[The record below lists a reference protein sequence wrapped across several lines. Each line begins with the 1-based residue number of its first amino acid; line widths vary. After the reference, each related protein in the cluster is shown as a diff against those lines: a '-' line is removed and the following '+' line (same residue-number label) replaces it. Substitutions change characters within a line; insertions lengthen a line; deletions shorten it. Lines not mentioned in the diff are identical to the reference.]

1 MKNFSFRFKIIG
13 TIILV
18 VSFVSIASF
27 TVFNVFL
34 SKKLLIHTEET
45 FNQIDILKNQ
55 YYFTISKHDGRIIK
69 DMLINMKQDKDVLRT
84 YLVNSKLKVVYPNA
98 YTELYRDTN
107 QFAELFSKQKDITIV
122 NYNEGR
128 VPFSRVFIRLQNVPS
143 CHSCHNPSKQTNL
156 GMIVM
161 DLTNDETRGIIAL
174 TQKFSVYYTIFILL
188 AIFMLVTY
196 LHYKYIRKSIKK
208 FKSTIKL
215 INQGNLTARLE
226 IPEAKEL
233 GGLSQD
239 FNSMLE
245 TFENTQKE
253 LQLFHKKEL
262 QNSQKLAT
270 IGEMSARVAHEIR
283 NPITGIARAMEVII
297 AEMKDDGNKPILEEI
312 QRQANRVNQAISN
325 MLKFSRS
332 KELYL
337 QYGNVN
343 DIIKSLLFFLEH
355 QAHEKT
361 VNFKMDLSKN
371 IPEMNFDNELIE
383 NVLLNLSVNAIQ
395 SIPENGS
402 IVYKSLYDSS
412 QKKIIISVRDNGRGI
427 PLEIGL
433 KIFNPFYTTRTQGT
447 GLGLAIS
454 KDIIEK
460 HNGELWFEN
469 NEGPGCTFFIS
480 LPLLV
485 QHS

>member
-1 MKNFSFRFKIIG
+1 
-13 TIILV
+13 
-18 VSFVSIASF
+18 
-27 TVFNVFL
+27 
-34 SKKLLIHTEET
+34 
-45 FNQIDILKNQ
+45 
-55 YYFTISKHDGRIIK
+55 
-69 DMLINMKQDKDVLRT
+69 LRT
-84 YLVNSKLKVVYPNA
+84 YLVNSKLKVVYPDS
-98 YTELYRDTN
+98 YPELYRDTSN
-107 QFAELFSKQKDITIV
+107 FANLFSKKKDISIV
-122 NYNEGR
+122 NYEDGN

-143 CHSCHNPSKQTNL
+143 CHSCHNPAKQANL

-161 DLTNDETRGIIAL
+161 DLKNDETRGIIAL
-174 TQKFSVYYTIFILL
+174 TKRFSIYYTVFILL
-188 AIFMLVTY
+188 AIFTLVAY
-196 LHYKYIRKSIKK
+196 LHYKYIRKSIKQ

-215 INQGNLTARLE
+215 INQGNLAARLE
-226 IPEAKEL
+226 IPEAREL

-239 FNSMLE
+239 FNNMLE

-283 NPITGIARAMEVII
+283 NPVTGIARAMEVII

-312 QRQANRVNQAISN
+312 QRQANRVNMAISN
-325 MLKFSRS
+325 MLKFAKS

-337 QYGNVN
+337 QNGNVN
-343 DIIKSLLFFLEH
+343 HIIKSLLFFLEN
-355 QAHEKT
+355 QAHDKAI
-361 VNFKMDLSKN
+361 NFKLDLADSV
-371 IPEMNFDNELIE
+371 PDTDFDHELIE
-383 NVLLNLSVNAIQ
+383 NVLLNLSLNAIQ
-395 SIPENGS
+395 SIPENGT
-402 IVYKSLYDSS
+402 IIFKSAYDSI
-412 QKKIIISVRDNGRGI
+412 QKKIIISVNDNGSGI

-469 NEGPGCTFFIS
+469 NEGSGCAFFIS
-480 LPLLV
+480 LPL
-485 QHS
+485 

>member
-1 MKNFSFRFKIIG
+1 MKNYSFRFKIIG

-128 VPFSRVFIRLQNVPS
+128 VPFSRVFIRLQNEPS
-143 CHSCHNPSKQTNL
+143 CHSCHNPAKQTNL

>member
-1 MKNFSFRFKIIG
+1 MKKISFRLKIIG
-13 TIILV
+13 TIVLMVSLV
-18 VSFVSIASF
+18 SVVSF

-34 SKKLLIHTEET
+34 AEKLLTHTEET
-45 FNQIDILKNQ
+45 FNQIDILKDQ

-69 DMLINMKQDKDVLRT
+69 EMLTNMKRDKEVLRS
-84 YLVNSKLKVVYPNA
+84 YLVNSQFKVVYPDTYA
-98 YTELYRDTN
+98 ELNKDTT
-107 QFAELFSKQKDITIV
+107 QFAALFSKQKDITIV
-122 NYNEGR
+122 NHNEGQ
-128 VPFSRVFIRLQNVPS
+128 VPFSRVFIRLQNVAS
-143 CHSCHNPSKQTNL
+143 CHSCHNPANQTNL

-161 DLTNDETRGIIAL
+161 DLKNDETRGIIAL
-174 TQKFSVYYTIFILL
+174 TQRFSVYYTIFILL
-188 AIFMLVTY
+188 SIFTLVAY
-196 LHYKYIRKSIKK
+196 LHYKYIRKSIKQ
-208 FKSTIKL
+208 FKSTINL
-215 INQGNLTARLE
+215 INEGNLAARLE
-226 IPEAKEL
+226 IPEVKEL

-239 FNSMLE
+239 FNNMLE

-283 NPITGIARAMEVII
+283 NPITGISRAMEVII

-337 QYGNVN
+337 QNGNVN

-355 QAHEKT
+355 QAHEKK
-361 VNFKMDLSKN
+361 VNFEMDLSKTV
-371 IPEMNFDNELIE
+371 PEMNFDHELIE
-383 NVLLNLSVNAIQ
+383 NVLLNLSFNAIQ
-395 SIPENGS
+395 SIPENGR
-402 IVYKSLYDSS
+402 IIYKSVYDSL
-412 QKKIIISVRDNGRGI
+412 QNKIVISVKDNGSGI
-427 PLEIGL
+427 PLEIGH

-460 HNGELWFEN
+460 HNGDLWFEN
-469 NEGPGCTFFIS
+469 NLDAGCAFYIS
-480 LPLLV
+480 LPI
-485 QHS
+485 

>member
-1 MKNFSFRFKIIG
+1 MKNYSFRFKIIG

-128 VPFSRVFIRLQNVPS
+128 VPFSRVFIRLQNEPS
-143 CHSCHNPSKQTNL
+143 CHSCHNPAKQTNL

-383 NVLLNLSVNAIQ
+383 NVLLNLSVNTIQ

>member
-1 MKNFSFRFKIIG
+1 
-13 TIILV
+13 
-18 VSFVSIASF
+18 
-27 TVFNVFL
+27 
-34 SKKLLIHTEET
+34 
-45 FNQIDILKNQ
+45 
-55 YYFTISKHDGRIIK
+55 
-69 DMLINMKQDKDVLRT
+69 
-84 YLVNSKLKVVYPNA
+84 
-98 YTELYRDTN
+98 
-107 QFAELFSKQKDITIV
+107 
-122 NYNEGR
+122 
-128 VPFSRVFIRLQNVPS
+128 
-143 CHSCHNPSKQTNL
+143 
-156 GMIVM
+156 MIVM

>member
-1 MKNFSFRFKIIG
+1 MKNYSFRFKIIG

-128 VPFSRVFIRLQNVPS
+128 VPFSRVFIRLQNEPS
-143 CHSCHNPSKQTNL
+143 CHSCHNPAKQTNL

-196 LHYKYIRKSIKK
+196 LHYKYIRKSIKQ

-215 INQGNLTARLE
+215 INQGNLAARLE
-226 IPEAKEL
+226 IPQAKEL
-233 GGLSQD
+233 GGLSKD

-283 NPITGIARAMEVII
+283 NPITGIASAMEVII

-337 QYGNVN
+337 QNGNIN
-343 DIIKSLLFFLEH
+343 DIIKSLLFFLKH
-355 QAHEKT
+355 QAHDKT
-361 VNFKMDLSKN
+361 VNFEMDLSKN
-371 IPEMNFDNELIE
+371 VPEMIFDHELIE
-383 NVLLNLSVNAIQ
+383 NVLLNLSLNAIQ
-395 SIPENGS
+395 SIPENGT

-412 QKKIIISVRDNGRGI
+412 QKKIIISVKDNGSGI

-469 NEGPGCTFFIS
+469 NEGSGCAFFIS
-480 LPLLV
+480 LPL
-485 QHS
+485 